1 MSEGQNSIEM
11 SSIEVT
17 PSVIAEIPQDPQLQQ
32 QRLQELES
40 AFVEFAKMSEGLEA
54 SYQALQDQVSDLTE
68 ELAAARSERLKHLQ
82 EKEKIA
88 NQLAQLLDA
97 LPGGVVVVDPQGV
110 IQTANPAAHLFFEGE
125 LEGMP
130 WQQVLDQN
138 QEPEETALEKDLVL
152 KDGRILERSSSHAGQ
167 EEEILLFSDVT
178 ETRKL
183 QYSMNQNRRL
193 ASMGEMAASLAHQVR
208 TPLAAA
214 LLYVAH
220 LEKSELSDEKRLQVS
235 AKLRSR
241 LHHLN
246 GLIKDMLHYARG
258 GSSGDEEIE
267 VSGFVEA
274 LQQTL
279 EEEIKRTLKGK
290 FQVDLQLEPASCFV
304 GNRDALLTSLQNL
317 VNNAMDVTEGA
328 VNITFRMLSVE
339 GGGIEMQVV
348 DDGPGIPK
356 AMQEQIFEPF
366 YTSRARGTGLG
377 LAVVQAVADAH
388 GGEARV
394 ESVEGEGARVAIRLP
409 AKTRAEFVAGSD

>member
-1 MSEGQNSIEM
+1 MSESVE
-11 SSIEVT
+11 T
-17 PSVIAEIPQDPQLQQ
+17 PEIPQDPVLQQ

-54 SYQALQDQVSDLTE
+54 SYRALQDQVADLTE

-88 NQLAQLLDA
+88 NQLSHLLDA
-97 LPGGVVVVDPQGV
+97 LPGGVVVIDQQGV
-110 IQTANPAAHLFFEGE
+110 IQRANPAAHQFFEGIE
-125 LEGMP
+125 EGDVWQAVLE
-130 WQQVLDQN
+130 QHQL
-138 QEPEETALEKDLVL
+138 PEESALEKDLVL
-152 KDGRILERSSSHAGQ
+152 KGGRVLEQSSGHPEQG
-167 EEEILLFSDVT
+167 EEILLFSDVT

-183 QYSMNQNRRL
+183 QNNLNQNRRL

-214 LLYVAH
+214 LLYVGH
-220 LEKSELSDEKRLQVS
+220 LEKPSISDEKRLQVTE
-235 AKLRSR
+235 KLRSR

-258 GSSGDEEIE
+258 GSSGDEEIQ
-267 VSGFVEA
+267 VGGFVEA

-279 EEEIKRTLKGK
+279 EAEVQRSLKGV
-290 FQVDLQLEPASCFV
+290 FQVDLQLDPESHFV

-317 VNNAMDVTEGA
+317 VNNAIDVTQGE
-328 VNITFRMLSVE
+328 VNVTFRMFDVE
-339 GGGIEMQVV
+339 GGGIEMQVE
-348 DDGPGIPK
+348 DDGPGISK

-377 LAVVQAVADAH
+377 LAVVRAVADAH

-394 ESVEGEGARVAIRLP
+394 ESIEGEGALFAIRLP
-409 AKTRAEFVAGSD
+409 EKTRAAFVSGEG

>member
-1 MSEGQNSIEM
+1 MMSEEGSAIRDM
-11 SSIEVT
+11 DGVEV
-17 PSVIAEIPQDPQLQQ
+17 ELPQDPALQQ
-32 QRLQELES
+32 QRLRELES

-97 LPGGVVVVDPQGV
+97 LPGGVVVIDQQGV
-110 IQTANPAAHLFFEGE
+110 IQTANPAAQLFFEGAS
-125 LEGMP
+125 EGAS
-130 WQQVLDQN
+130 WSQVLERN
-138 QEPEETALEKDLVL
+138 QQPEESALEKDLVL
-152 KDGRILERSSSHAGQ
+152 KDGRILERSSSHPDEG
-167 EEEILLFSDVT
+167 EEILLFSDVT

-183 QYSMNQNRRL
+183 QHNLNQNRRL

-220 LEKSELSDEKRLQVS
+220 LEKSELGDEKRLQVS
-235 AKLRSR
+235 AKLRAR

-267 VSGFVEA
+267 IGGFVEA

-279 EEEIKRTLKGK
+279 EEELKRHLKGQ
-290 FQVDLQLEPASCFV
+290 FVVDLGVAAEECFE

-317 VNNAMDVTEGA
+317 VNNALDVSGGE
-328 VNITFRMLSVE
+328 VNITFRLLPTEE
-339 GGGIEMQVV
+339 GGVEFQVE

-356 AMQEQIFEPF
+356 SMQEQIFEPF

-394 ESVEGEGARVAIRLP
+394 ESVEGEGALFAIRLP
-409 AKTRAEFVAGSD
+409 AKTRAEFVAGSSE